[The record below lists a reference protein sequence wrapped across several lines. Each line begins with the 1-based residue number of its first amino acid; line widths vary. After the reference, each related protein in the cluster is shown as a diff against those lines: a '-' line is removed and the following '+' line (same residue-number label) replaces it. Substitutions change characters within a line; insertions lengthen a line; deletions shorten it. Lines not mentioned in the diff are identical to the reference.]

1 MNIILIFVI
10 IFMFFEQNEANNNN
24 NNTTDY
30 FKSLKYKQFRNR
42 VYNMN
47 AKHNQGIWLRI
58 GKKSNNH
65 DLKLVIE
72 SIHVS
77 DFADYKDSN
86 EKLPNADYKSNQ
98 SIAIKSDKNEELK
111 TKEINTDY
119 FKSLKTKS
127 FRNRV
132 YNINFKY
139 TQGIWFRIG

>member
-1 MNIILIFVI
+1 MKIILIFVL
-10 IFMFFEQNEANNNN
+10 IFLFIQKNQANNNAA
-24 NNTTDY
+24 DY
-30 FKSLKYKQFRNR
+30 FKSLKYKDFRDR

-47 AKHNQGIWLRI
+47 AKHNQGIWFRI
-58 GKKSNNH
+58 GKRSNNH

-139 TQGIWFRIG
+139 NQGIWFRIG

>member
-1 MNIILIFVI
+1 
-10 IFMFFEQNEANNNN
+10 MFFQQNEANNNN
-24 NNTTDY
+24 NNNTADY

-47 AKHNQGIWLRI
+47 AKYNQGIWFRI

-77 DFADYKDSN
+77 DLADFKDLN
-86 EKLPNADYKSNQ
+86 EKLLNADYKSHQ
-98 SIAIKSDKNEELK
+98 SIAIKSDKNEEFK
-111 TKEINTDY
+111 IKENKIDY

-127 FRNRV
+127 FRDRV
-132 YNINFKY
+132 YNMNFKY
-139 TQGIWFRIG
+139 NQGIWFRIG